1 MNPVGAGRR
10 VIGGGREAGLDKAG
24 GHCPV
29 YLGGRGGESS
39 RPDRLDR
46 GGPRMLQ
53 MAPHL
58 NFPPVHCT
66 KRSEAHAP
74 VSPLYLSR

>member
-1 MNPVGAGRR
+1 
-10 VIGGGREAGLDKAG
+10 
-24 GHCPV
+24 V

-74 VSPLYLSR
+74 VSPIPFAMMDTFQVSNASNVPTREKESKKRGNS